1 MMTMA
6 KKQQTVS
13 PDANLLKYLEK
24 QENEAKERMAHD
36 ASGAP
41 AEIPSEVPLPDGPAE
56 GDSPSPEPSPEEP
69 PKKETA
75 AERKQ
80 RLKEEE
86 RARTA
91 AFLARVESMPDEDI
105 DPQNVKGLR
114 KEPADP
120 APEVAPPDGVTQPEP
135 SLEGDAGGAGRGRRA
150 GGALRGGRRA
160 KERAEDLSGNFRITI
175 SSPYSEFVLMAHAL
189 LKRAGARGT
198 KGTVVARMMMRG
210 MKEEYP
216 DTWKQLQPFYKAACG
231 EDQS

>member
-1 MMTMA
+1 MA

-13 PDANLLKYLEK
+13 PDANLLKYLQK
-24 QENEAKERMAHD
+24 QEDEAKERMAHD

-41 AEIPSEVPLPDGPAE
+41 AGSPSDVPLPDGPAE
-56 GDSPSPEPSPEEP
+56 GDSPSPEPATEET

-75 AERKQ
+75 AERRQ

-86 RARTA
+86 RAKAA
-91 AFLARVESMPDEDI
+91 AFIARVESMPDEDI

-114 KEPADP
+114 KEPAER

-150 GGALRGGRRA
+150 GGTLRGGRRE
-160 KERAEDLSGNFRITI
+160 KERAEDLSGNFRITM
-175 SSPYSEFVLMAHAL
+175 SSPYSEFVMMAHAL
-189 LKRAGARGT
+189 LKRAGAKGSRG
-198 KGTVVARMMMRG
+198 GVVVRMMMRG

>member
-13 PDANLLKYLEK
+13 PDANLLKYLVK
-24 QENEAKERMAHD
+24 QDNEAKERLAHD

-41 AEIPSEVPLPDGPAE
+41 AGSPSEVPFPDGPAE
-56 GDSPSPEPSPEEP
+56 GGLPFSGALPGAP

-114 KEPADP
+114 RDPAEA

-160 KERAEDLSGNFRITI
+160 KERAEDSGDNFRITI
-175 SSPYSEFVLMAHAL
+175 SSPYSEFVMMAHAL
-189 LKRAGARGT
+189 LKRAGAKGSRG
-198 KGTVVARMMMRG
+198 GVVVRMMMRG

-216 DTWKQLQPFYKAACG
+216 DAWKQLQPFYKAACG
-231 EDQS
+231 DDQA